1 MKLSILLATYNGEK
15 YLSAQLDSLLSQ
27 SYSDFVIYI
36 SDDYSTDGTQN
47 VINDYAAKYPDKI
60 IDLNNKE
67 HFGCA
72 KKNFFN
78 LVDKVDSDIYMFCD
92 QDDVWL
98 PNKIEDTLRIYNNLS
113 AADKKKPVL
122 VHTDLKVVDGELN
135 IINRSFFD
143 HMQMK
148 RNVSNWQNYTV
159 QNYVTGCTMLINK
172 PLADLYK
179 LNKQFLNAD
188 NILMHDYFFAFLAS
202 LLGRVEFLDEA
213 TMLYRQHGNNSV
225 GAKDVRSVKYAL
237 NKLKL
242 STKNNSEIVNG
253 QLQTAEILKLLNE
266 SNCDSEIIKILT
278 EYSELSK
285 KSKIQKLSF
294 IKKHKLLKFGFKRR
308 IFQFLTI

>member
-36 SDDYSTDGTQN
+36 SDDCSTDGTQTI
-47 VINDYAAKYPDKI
+47 INDYASKYPDKI
-60 IDLNNKE
+60 IDLNNKD

-98 PNKIEDTLRIYNNLS
+98 PNKVEDTLRIYNNLS

-135 IINRSFFD
+135 IINSSFFD

-148 RNVSNWQNYTV
+148 RNVSNWQNYAV

-179 LNKQFLNAD
+179 LNKQFLNTD

-225 GAKDVRSVKYAL
+225 GAKDVRSVKYSL

-242 STKNNSEIVNG
+242 SLKSNSEIVNG
-253 QLQTAEILKLLNE
+253 QLQTAEVLKLLNE